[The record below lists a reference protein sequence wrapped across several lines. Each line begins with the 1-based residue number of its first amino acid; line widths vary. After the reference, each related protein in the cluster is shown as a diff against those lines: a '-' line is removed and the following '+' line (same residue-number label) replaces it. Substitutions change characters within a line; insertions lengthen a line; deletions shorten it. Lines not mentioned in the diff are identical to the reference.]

1 MITDEKIKK
10 VWDVV
15 IEINKNFIQTRKS
28 FTPVCFIIKKNYSL
42 GTIMMIFNGS
52 NAKEV
57 MKQKLKK
64 LIVSQRLRGYILCM
78 DTKLT
83 KMNLEKNEVESVSDA
98 LVHNLFTPKESVV
111 HVIEYDK
118 DYKITNEY
126 EEQGKLVSDWNV
138 WDYEGRNEQQ
148 KKVEKDYFDFKEKH
162 PDRYGGTF

>member
-1 MITDEKIKK
+1 MIDKKIKK

-15 IEINKNFIQTRKS
+15 IEINKNYIQTHKS
-28 FTPVCFIIKKNYSL
+28 FTPACFIIKKNYAL
-42 GTIMMIFNGS
+42 GIIMMIFNNS

-64 LIVSQRLRGYILCM
+64 MIVSQRLRGYILCM

-126 EEQGKLVSDWNV
+126 EEQGKLVSDWNC
-138 WDYEGRNEQQ
+138 WNYEKRTKQQ
-148 KKVEKDYFDFKEKH
+148 EEIEKDYMDFKAKN
-162 PDRYGGTF
+162 PDKYKGVLT